1 MSRSQIMAQLRE
13 ANEAITSATVPRSV
27 LPLLNLDLTIAQLK
41 VLTVLV
47 TTSHGATGQSL
58 AADFEVS
65 MASMSGMLDR
75 LVAHGV
81 AERNQDP
88 EDLRVR
94 RVRATDLG
102 RQVVRELVSG
112 RPELADDILQRLSVP
127 ELQALAT
134 GMSAIA
140 RELHGEAHPEH

>member
-140 RELHGEAHPEH
+140 RELQGEAHPEH